1 MATNMTCLMRK
12 LASKPQ
18 ANKAILDAE
27 TRLFPAG
34 HTPTFF
40 EEKVDLKALLI
51 VIDLNGLFS

>member
-34 HTPTFF
+34 HTPTFL
-40 EEKVDLKALLI
+40 EKVDLKALLI